1 MVRFD
6 PDPNNGSF
14 FWDKIKAL
22 CLAYSS
28 ILSDAYSCKKV
39 SSVVTLSQVVSPG
52 CCWVSYP
59 VPERDL
65 GVGGLDDSPH
75 APEEVGREHEGLDFV
90 EEDFSLLLAR
100 EMAGA
105 SPLRL
110 VGHRSRRVC
119 SRAQLLE
126 ARRGLGRERGERAGA
141 GRGGRRLL
149 QPQVRAEEV

>member
-1 MVRFD
+1 MCAIAGGFVGQNQGLVLGVLLHPVRCVLLQK
-6 PDPNNGSF
+6 SQ
-14 FWDKIKAL
+14 L
-22 CLAYSS
+22 CRH
-28 ILSDAYSCKKV
+28 
-39 SSVVTLSQVVSPG
+39 TLSHSPG
-52 CCWVSYP
+52 CWVSYP

-75 APEEVGREHEGLDFV
+75 APEEVGREHDGLHFV
-90 EEDFSLLLAR
+90 AKDFSLLLAR
-100 EMAGA
+100 EMAGPSA
-105 SPLRL
+105 LGL

-126 ARRGLGRERGERAGA
+126 ARRGLGRERGERAGGA